1 MVPYLCW
8 HWGENAG
15 ILGLCMRVLVCMS
28 KKPPEV
34 LSLWQL
40 QFLATRC
47 KTAILLSPPR
57 PLSLGL
63 AKPKLK
69 GLYTSS
75 KNPLP
80 TQTSAPLNHCY
91 SCCCL
96 QEKQHV
102 SVHFQLVLTRKT
114 NNCCETTRA
123 SLRSKPKQKHQDMD
137 FVLGDPQIC
146 LLELPFIVR
155 EWTIAAKQDY
165 SSLKI
170 LYLLNEQWMMI
181 VTQQLKSIVTTYKTT
196 NY

>member
-15 ILGLCMRVLVCMS
+15 ILGLCMPVLVCMS

-80 TQTSAPLNHCY
+80 TQTSASLNHCY

-114 NNCCETTRA
+114 NNCCETIRA
-123 SLRSKPKQKHQDMD
+123 SLRSNQKKNTKTWISYWSTHRS
-137 FVLGDPQIC
+137 VCLSSPL
-146 LLELPFIVR
+146 LLENGQLLQNKTAQASRFSTY
-155 EWTIAAKQDY
+155 WT
-165 SSLKI
+165 SSG
-170 LYLLNEQWMMI
+170 WW
-181 VTQQLKSIVTTYKTT
+181 S
-196 NY
+196 